1 MQAMRK
7 ILKTESGK
15 VTIDIPEYFGEEV
28 EVIILP
34 VTEEKNRNFSYL
46 MMKYQEV
53 TGFVKEVLGSEK
65 EDVWNEV

>member
-7 ILKTESGK
+7 ILKTENRK

-46 MMKYQEV
+46 MMKYQEE